1 MKIIYTMIGILLLFL
16 LITVSVIASSEIEI
30 YEKAIAHVSNVLS
43 SLVSL
48 GAILTGVYALIKKK
62 AISAYL
68 YTILEA
74 RHFNTFVTPHLNRI
88 EALIKGHEL
97 KKAWLTGA
105 IAEIRSLRV
114 HIDGK
119 TYFSEKLKNHFD
131 ETIEYLES
139 EHKGKRP
146 DYNKSVIRIRE
157 TKSFV
162 EESYYSPNIEVP
174 NE

>member
-1 MKIIYTMIGILLLFL
+1 MI
-16 LITVSVIASSEIEI
+16 SVIASSEIAS

-43 SLVSL
+43 SLASL

-68 YTILEA
+68 YKILEA
-74 RHFNTFVTPHLNRI
+74 RHFNTFVAPHLNRM

-105 IAEIRSLRV
+105 IAEIRSLYI

-119 TYFSEKLKNHFD
+119 TYFTEKLKNHFIK
-131 ETIEYLES
+131 TIEYLEN
-139 EHKGKRP
+139 EHKEKKP
-146 DYNKSVIRIRE
+146 DYSNSVIKIRE
-157 TKSFV
+157 TKSLV
-162 EESYYSPNIEVP
+162 EESYFSPNIEVP